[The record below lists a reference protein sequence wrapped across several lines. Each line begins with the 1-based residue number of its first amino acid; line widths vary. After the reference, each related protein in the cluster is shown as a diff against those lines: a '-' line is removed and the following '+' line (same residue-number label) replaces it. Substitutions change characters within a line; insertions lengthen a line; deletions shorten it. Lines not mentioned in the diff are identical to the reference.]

1 MKYCSNCGDPVEL
14 RIPEG
19 DDRQRFVCAG
29 CATIHYQNP
38 RLIVGSLP
46 VCGERVLLCRRAI
59 EPRKHF
65 WTLPAGFMEN
75 GETTLA
81 GAQRETWE
89 EAQARLVEGSAS
101 LYRVFD
107 LPHINQVYL
116 FYRGELADGAYG
128 VGPESLEVALFEE
141 RDIPWG
147 ELAFPVVMETLH
159 EFFEDRRRGE
169 FPVRASGLDPE
180 RLERWRRQLRVPFR

>member
-1 MKYCSNCGDPVEL
+1 MKYCSNCGNPVEL

-19 DDRQRFVCAG
+19 DDRNRFVCAG

-38 RLIVGSLP
+38 RIIVGSLP
-46 VCGERVLLCRRAI
+46 VHGEQVLLCRRAI

-89 EAQARLVEGSAS
+89 EAHARLVDGSAS

-107 LPHINQVYL
+107 LPHISQVYL
-116 FYRGELADGAYG
+116 FYRGQLADGAYG
-128 VGPESLEVALFEE
+128 VGPESLEVALFDE

-147 ELAFPVVMETLH
+147 ELAFPVIVETLQ
-159 EFFEDRRRGE
+159 EFFEDRRRGAY
-169 FPVRASGLDPE
+169 PVRASGLDPE
-180 RLERWRRQLRVPFR
+180 RMAWWRKQLLTPFE